1 MRIRMRQRNGRTE
14 NFTLIELLIVIAII
28 AILAGLLLPAL
39 SKAKGAALRTS
50 CMSNMRQLNFVI
62 ENYTMDF
69 HDYYFPQRDDVMIG
83 NSGAGTGKVW
93 YEKNGPAIQY
103 IKTQKLVVC
112 KAFKPGDT
120 IVGNTSKYGHY
131 AVNRDCFMGY
141 GFNWTQY
148 PGGLKK
154 TQVKNPSWKI
164 LIAEH
169 KYAPDGFK
177 YDQLKLDPGATSF
190 RFPHLERMN
199 ILTADGRVLSAKK
212 SELLDT
218 ENNRLFLAL
227 AYPWSQNPKPA
238 QFPY

>member
-1 MRIRMRQRNGRTE
+1 MRIRIKQRNGRKE
-14 NFTLIELLIVIAII
+14 IFTLIELLIVIAII
-28 AILAGLLLPAL
+28 AILTGLLLPAL

-93 YEKNGPAIQY
+93 YEKNGPAFQY

-112 KAFKPGDT
+112 KAFRPADT
-120 IVGNTSKYGHY
+120 LVGNTSKYGHY

-154 TQVKNPSWKI
+154 TQVKNPSFKL

-169 KYAPDGFK
+169 RYAPDGFK